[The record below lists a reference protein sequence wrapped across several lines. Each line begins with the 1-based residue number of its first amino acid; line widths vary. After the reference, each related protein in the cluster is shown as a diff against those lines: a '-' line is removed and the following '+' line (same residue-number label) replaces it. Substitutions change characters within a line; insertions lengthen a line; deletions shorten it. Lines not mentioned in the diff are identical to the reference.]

1 MRKKAIALCCLATM
15 FATLTASTIFTSQ
28 DYNKNKELSMF
39 VGTWDWME
47 NSPEEHSFY
56 VWVGERNDSLLFC
69 IGGIFYGGEKIQM
82 PERDCNSKRIP
93 IVKIPIP
100 KERIAKSKI
109 SEALSNFYFDQG
121 KMKVYNDVSFELKND
136 STLLFILDDN
146 KGYWPDTAFMK
157 RRDRFNDQF
166 SYEENELMYR
176 E

>member
-1 MRKKAIALCCLATM
+1 MTLYCSALEGFSTEEKKYTLRKLILLASSCSTEFVTISISFAI
-15 FATLTASTIFTSQ
+15 I
-28 DYNKNKELSMF
+28 K
-39 VGTWDWME
+39 
-47 NSPEEHSFY
+47 H
-56 VWVGERNDSLLFC
+56 
-69 IGGIFYGGEKIQM
+69 
-82 PERDCNSKRIP
+82 
-93 IVKIPIP
+93 VKIPIP